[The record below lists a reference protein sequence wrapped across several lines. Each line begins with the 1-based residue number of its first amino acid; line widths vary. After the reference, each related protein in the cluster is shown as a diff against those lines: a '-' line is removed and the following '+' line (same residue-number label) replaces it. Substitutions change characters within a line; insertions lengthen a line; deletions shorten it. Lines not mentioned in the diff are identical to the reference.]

1 MADMD
6 RKTFAFT
13 IFQILCF
20 PEPYSSKN
28 WIRIQAFDIT
38 GLDLCSFDITG
49 LDLCSF
55 DITGLDLC
63 SFYVFLSYFYTQFFI
78 QFMIFVLLISI
89 ILNHIYLFLDSSSN
103 AQVH

>member
-38 GLDLCSFDITG
+38 GLDLS
-49 LDLCSF
+49 SF